1 MIELTRTRHRILPDA
16 SRLVARP
23 FLPGGLNFGGES
35 DRLELIVD
43 RVINL
48 PANERRNLLAE
59 ARERAIPGLG
69 DIEETWLQNLEEGL
83 ERMTRPCVIS
93 DHDLRLLVGAC
104 LTQAYSYEGAALTN
118 PSIVKLGDSNDGTTR
133 FVMSARAIGEGHI
146 SSIAFITGTIDAS
159 GDIEFD
165 PRHSTVSN
173 GDRRAPTYRKTAF
186 SQKLAELSFANEV
199 SAHVLAVLS
208 DDFELR
214 DLDHALAMV
223 ISTDLDP
230 VLISDTVKLIHRLA
244 ASNYEVHFDSARPIS
259 EHLISPA
266 APTESHGMEDARFVR
281 FVDDVGNV
289 TYFATYTAYDGST
302 ILPQLIETKSFQSF
316 RMATMSGPTA
326 YHKGMAL
333 FPRMIAGEYVAV
345 SRHDQETTFIMRS
358 DDIRYWTNAEA
369 VLVPEQGWEVIQ
381 TGNCGSPVETDDGW
395 LLITHGVGPMR
406 RYVLGAVLLDLD
418 EPTKVLGR
426 LRSPLLEPEGDEA
439 VGYVPDVVYS
449 CGSMIHDDT
458 LIIPYGCAD
467 QSIRVATAPVEQILA
482 EMS

>member
-1 MIELTRTRHRILPDA
+1 MVELTRTRHRILPDA

-43 RVINL
+43 RVIDL
-48 PANERRNLLAE
+48 APDEQGQLLAE
-59 ARERAIPGLG
+59 ARARARADFS
-69 DIEETWLQNLEEGL
+69 DIEETWLRNLELGM
-83 ERMTRPCVIS
+83 ERITRPPVIT
-93 DHDLRLLVGAC
+93 DPDLRLLVGAC

-118 PSIVKLGDSNDGTTR
+118 PSIVELGDNTDGITR

-146 SSIAFITGTIDAS
+146 SSIAFITGAIGAT
-159 GDIEFD
+159 GTIEFD
-165 PRHSTVSN
+165 ARHPTVSN
-173 GDRRAPTYRKTAF
+173 GVRRAPTYTKTAF
-186 SQKLAELSFANEV
+186 SQKLTELLFANEV
-199 SAHVLAVLS
+199 SAHVLAALPEA
-208 DDFELR
+208 FELGE
-214 DLDHALAMV
+214 LEEALTQV
-223 ISTDLDP
+223 TGTDLDP
-230 VLISDTVKLIHRLA
+230 VLITDTVRLIHRLA
-244 ASNYEVHFDSARPIS
+244 ASNYVLHFDRAHPIS

-281 FVDDVGNV
+281 FVDDTGGV
-289 TYFATYTAYDGST
+289 TYYATYTAYDGTT
-302 ILPQLIETKSFQSF
+302 ILPQLIETRDFHDF

-326 YHKGMAL
+326 HHKGMAI
-333 FPRMIAGEYVAV
+333 FPRTIAGEYVAL

-358 DDIRYWTNAEA
+358 DDIRHWTNAEA

-381 TGNCGSPVETDDGW
+381 TGNCGSPIETDDGW
-395 LLITHGVGPMR
+395 LVITHGVGPMR

-426 LRSPLLEPEGDEA
+426 LRDPLLEPEGEEA

-449 CGSMIHDDT
+449 CGSMIHGGT
-458 LIIPYGCAD
+458 LVIPYGCAD
-467 QSIRVATAPVEQILA
+467 RSIRVATAPLDQVLS

>member
-1 MIELTRTRHRILPDA
+1 MELTRTSHRILPDA

-43 RVINL
+43 RVLEL
-48 PANERRNLLAE
+48 PADEQSRLLDE
-59 ARERAIPGLG
+59 ARERARLSFD
-69 DIEETWLQNLEEGL
+69 DIETSWMRNLEDGL
-83 ERMTRPCVIS
+83 ERMARPRVI
-93 DHDLRLLVGAC
+93 DDLDQRLLVGAC
-104 LTQAYSYEGAALTN
+104 LTQGYSYEGAALTN
-118 PSIVKLGDSNDGTTR
+118 PSIVKLGDGSEGTTR

-146 SSIAFITGTIDAS
+146 SSIAFITGTIDSS
-159 GDIEFD
+159 GDIDFD
-165 PRHSTVSN
+165 SRHPTVSN
-173 GDRRAPTYRKTAF
+173 GQRRTPTYRKTSL

-208 DDFELR
+208 DEFQLR
-214 DLDHALAMV
+214 DLEQALAMV
-223 ISTDLDP
+223 VSTDLDP
-230 VLISDTVKLIHRLA
+230 VLIGDTVKLIHRLA
-244 ASNYEVHFDSARPIS
+244 ASNYDVHFDQAHPIS
-259 EHLISPA
+259 QHLISPA

-281 FVDDVGNV
+281 FVDDGGNV
-289 TYFATYTAYDGST
+289 TYYATYTAYDGTT
-302 ILPQLIETKSFQSF
+302 ILPQLIETTSFENF
-316 RMATMSGPTA
+316 RMTTMSGPTA

-333 FPRMIAGEYVAV
+333 FPRLIAGEYVAV

-381 TGNCGSPVETDDGW
+381 TGNCGSPIETDDGW
-395 LLITHGVGPMR
+395 LLLTHGVGPMR

-426 LRSPLLEPEGDEA
+426 LHRPLLEPEGDEA

-449 CGSMIHDDT
+449 CGSMIHRDR